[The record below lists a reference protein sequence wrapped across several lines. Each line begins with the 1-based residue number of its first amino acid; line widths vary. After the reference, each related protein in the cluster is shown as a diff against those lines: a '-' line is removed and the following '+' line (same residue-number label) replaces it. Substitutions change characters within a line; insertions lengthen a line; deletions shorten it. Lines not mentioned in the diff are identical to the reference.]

1 MESTYEKFLNNSKL
15 SITEFKIIFDIIKKN
30 YDDELN
36 NIKNNDENNLYQEL
50 EFSNSN
56 NKSFVD
62 TLIGTVENSDENLT
76 KYANLKFKK
85 CNKIKK
91 SNLSFSDS
99 ISSSSNTPLIYS
111 SESHQDSNKFKKT
124 SNKNKVCIKLNSSSR
139 YDLCININ
147 KTNTVDI
154 QFFTPLD
161 I

>member
-85 CNKIKK
+85 CKKIKK

-111 SESHQDSNKFKKT
+111 SESHQNSNKFKKT
-124 SNKNKVCIKLNSSSR
+124 SNKNKVCIKLNSSSK

-147 KTNTVDI
+147 KSNTVDI
-154 QFFTPLD
+154 QIFTPLD